1 MYIYIYTYIERERM
15 HENMN
20 CELRGIGLVRTIISQ
35 LILTVAIFK
44 GIFFEKNYVSCLF
57 HYHTMSDI
65 TTELL

>member
-1 MYIYIYTYIERERM
+1 M

-20 CELRGIGLVRTIISQ
+20 CEMRGIGLVRTIISQ

>member
-1 MYIYIYTYIERERM
+1 M

-35 LILTVAIFK
+35 LILTIAIFK
-44 GIFFEKNYVSCLF
+44 GIFFFEKNYVSCLF
-57 HYHTMSDI
+57 HYHAISDI